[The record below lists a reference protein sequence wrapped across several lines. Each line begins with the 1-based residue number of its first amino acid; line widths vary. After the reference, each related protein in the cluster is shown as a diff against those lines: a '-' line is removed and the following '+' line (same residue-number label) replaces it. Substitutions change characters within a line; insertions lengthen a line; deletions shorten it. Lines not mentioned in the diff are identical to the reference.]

1 MPPQGRRHATRH
13 RAAPPLVPF
22 PSVIGGFPTMG
33 KLVSAAKKGKKRDM
47 LVALRDEIAEQIEAT
62 SSGRD
67 MAALSKRL
75 IEVVEQIEDMDAA
88 TAQTANPLQAAR
100 KAVADG
106 D

>member
-1 MPPQGRRHATRH
+1 
-13 RAAPPLVPF
+13 
-22 PSVIGGFPTMG
+22 MG
-33 KLVSAAKKGKKRDM
+33 KLVLAAKKGKKRDM

-100 KAVADG
+100 KALADG
-106 D
+106 DYARQAGAYVRGRRRLLLL

>member
-1 MPPQGRRHATRH
+1 
-13 RAAPPLVPF
+13 
-22 PSVIGGFPTMG
+22 MG
-33 KLVSAAKKGKKRDM
+33 KLVSAAKRGNKREM

-62 SSGRD
+62 GSGRD

-75 IEVVEQIEDMDAA
+75 IEVVEQIEDLDTA
-88 TAQTANPLQAAR
+88 TSKSSNPLQAAR

>member
-1 MPPQGRRHATRH
+1 
-13 RAAPPLVPF
+13 
-22 PSVIGGFPTMG
+22 MG
-33 KLVSAAKKGKKRDM
+33 KLVSAAKRGNKREM

-75 IEVVEQIEDMDAA
+75 IEVVEQIEDVDAA
-88 TAQTANPLQAAR
+88 ASKRSNPLQAAR
-100 KAVADG
+100 RGVSDG

>member
-1 MPPQGRRHATRH
+1 
-13 RAAPPLVPF
+13 
-22 PSVIGGFPTMG
+22 MG
-33 KLVSAAKKGKKRDM
+33 KLVSAAKKGRKRDM

-75 IEVVEQIEDMDAA
+75 IEVVEQIEDLDAA
-88 TAQTANPLQAAR
+88 TSKSSNPLQAAR
-100 KAVADG
+100 RGVSDG

>member
-1 MPPQGRRHATRH
+1 
-13 RAAPPLVPF
+13 
-22 PSVIGGFPTMG
+22 MG
-33 KLVSAAKKGKKRDM
+33 KLVLAAKKGKKRDM

-62 SSGRD
+62 GSGRD

-88 TAQTANPLQAAR
+88 TSQTANPLQAAR

>member
-1 MPPQGRRHATRH
+1 
-13 RAAPPLVPF
+13 
-22 PSVIGGFPTMG
+22 MG
-33 KLVSAAKKGKKRDM
+33 KLVSAAKKGRKRDM

-62 SSGRD
+62 GSGRD

-106 D
+106 G

>member
-1 MPPQGRRHATRH
+1 
-13 RAAPPLVPF
+13 
-22 PSVIGGFPTMG
+22 MG

-75 IEVVEQIEDMDAA
+75 IEVVEQIEKKCVDTNAII
-88 TAQTANPLQAAR
+88 NKEE
-100 KAVADG
+100 KA
-106 D
+106 